1 MVCIG
6 LDIVEISADFSI
18 RIPNDIVYL
27 GWTFE
32 EAWSLPPQVSVS
44 FSFFSKG
51 GPEEVCALC
60 SV

>member
-6 LDIVEISADFSI
+6 GSELLVVGEISDFSI

-32 EAWSLPPQVSVS
+32 VKHGLYLPRSLSPL
-44 FSFFSKG
+44 FFFQ
-51 GPEEVCALC
+51 
-60 SV
+60 